1 MADFPLNM
9 PENLNTKQFVEIH
22 DIKDGVI
29 ILKNA
34 SLRTLLEVNSVNFDL
49 KSTDEQ
55 TAIIQGFQ
63 NFINSLD
70 FPLQIVIQSRR
81 LDIKGYLTK
90 TETVISQINNE
101 LLRIQGIEYLRFVKS
116 LTELANIMSKKF
128 YLTVP
133 FYLTETVDSSKG
145 IGERIKETFGS
156 AQEKIKKLNDQDFA
170 VYKAQIQQRS
180 DLLSAGLQQMGLTSR
195 LITDNTELIKMFTG
209 LYNPEF

>member
-1 MADFPLNM
+1 M

>member
-1 MADFPLNM
+1 ML
-9 PENLNTKQFVEIH
+9 I
-22 DIKDGVI
+22 
-29 ILKNA
+29 
-34 SLRTLLEVNSVNFDL
+34 EVNSVNFDL
-49 KSTDEQ
+49 KSADEQ
-55 TAIIQGFQ
+55 TAIIRGFQ

-70 FPLQIVIQSRR
+70 FPLQITVQSRR

-90 TETVISQINNE
+90 TEVIVNQLDNE
-101 LLRIQGIEYLRFVKS
+101 LLRIQGVEYLRFVKS

-128 YLTVP
+128 YLVVP

-170 VYKAQIQQRS
+170 VYKAQISQRS
-180 DLLSAGLQQMGLTSR
+180 DLLSTGLQQMGLTSR
-195 LITDNTELIKMFTG
+195 LITDNAELIKMFTG

>member
-1 MADFPLNM
+1 M
-9 PENLNTKQFVEIH
+9 PDKNLNTKQFVEIH
-22 DIKDGVI
+22 DIKDEVV
-29 ILKNA
+29 ILKSA
-34 SLRTLLEVNSVNFDL
+34 SLRMILEVNSVNFDL
-49 KSTDEQ
+49 KSSDEQ
-55 TAIIQGFQ
+55 TAIIRGFQ

-90 TETVISQINNE
+90 TETIVNQIDNE
-101 LLRIQGIEYLRFVKS
+101 LLRIQGVEYLRFIRG

-128 YLTVP
+128 YLVVP

-145 IGERIKETFGS
+145 LGERLKGTFGS
-156 AQEKIKKLNDQDFA
+156 AGAKLKEMSDQDFT

-180 DLLSAGLQQMGLTSR
+180 DLLSAGLQQMGLSSR
-195 LITDNTELIKMFTG
+195 PLGKEELTKMFYS

>member
-1 MADFPLNM
+1 M

-90 TETVISQINNE
+90 TETVISQIDNE

>member
-1 MADFPLNM
+1 M

-90 TETVISQINNE
+90 TETVINQIDNE

>member
-1 MADFPLNM
+1 M
-9 PENLNTKQFVEIH
+9 PENLNTKQFVDIH
-22 DIKDGVI
+22 DIRDGVI
-29 ILKNA
+29 LLKNS
-34 SLRTLLEVNSVNFDL
+34 SLRMLIEVNSVNFDL
-49 KSTDEQ
+49 KSADEQ
-55 TAIIQGFQ
+55 TAIIRGFQ

-70 FPLQIVIQSRR
+70 FPLQITVQSRR

-90 TETVISQINNE
+90 TEVIVNQLDNE
-101 LLRIQGIEYLRFVKS
+101 LLRIQGVEYLRFVKS

-128 YLTVP
+128 YLVVP

-170 VYKAQIQQRS
+170 VYKAQISQRS
-180 DLLSAGLQQMGLTSR
+180 DLLSTGLQQMGLTSR
-195 LITDNTELIKMFTG
+195 LITDNAELIKMFTG

>member
-1 MADFPLNM
+1 M
-9 PENLNTKQFVEIH
+9 PDNLNTKQFVDIQN
-22 DIKDGVI
+22 IKDEVV

-34 SLRTLLEVNSVNFDL
+34 SLRMILEVNSVNFDL
-49 KSTDEQ
+49 KSSDEQ
-55 TAIIQGFQ
+55 TAIIRGFQ

-81 LDIKGYLTK
+81 LDIKGYLAK
-90 TETVISQINNE
+90 TEAIVNQIDNE

-128 YLTVP
+128 YLVVP

-145 IGERIKETFGS
+145 FGERFKETFGS
-156 AQEKIKKLNDQDFA
+156 AGDKLKGLNDEDFT
-170 VYKAQIQQRS
+170 VYKAQIRQRS
-180 DLLSAGLQQMGLTSR
+180 DLLSAGLQEMGLTSR
-195 LITDNTELIKMFTG
+195 TLGQEELIKMFYN

>member
-90 TETVISQINNE
+90 TETVISQIDNE